1 MARGLDCQEGI
12 ALNVTANAAMAVAF
26 TGVKLYAADTS
37 KIVQAGA
44 GEAIDG
50 VIMTALASGEQTG
63 IIRTGIVPVAFGGTV
78 AAGDFVTTDSAGKFV
93 KQTAGTYV
101 NGKAIKGGADGEI
114 GSVELCAPYLGRI
127 VNRGKAVLV
136 SGTKTV
142 TVTDILAADIVLI
155 TRQVTGG
162 TVGNLAVGTIV
173 DNTSFVIGSDSATET
188 STVSW
193 AIVR

>member
-101 NGKAIKGGADGEI
+101 NGKAIKGGADVEI

>member
-1 MARGLDCQEGI
+1 MGRGIDVQEGHT
-12 ALNVTANAAMAVAF
+12 LNATANAAMAVAF
-26 TGVKLYAADTS
+26 TGVKLYASDTT

-63 IIRTGIVPVAFGGTV
+63 IVVTGIVPAAFGGTV
-78 AAGDFVTTDSAGKFV
+78 ADKDYVAMDSAGKFV
-93 KQTAGTYV
+93 KQTAGTWAV
-101 NGKAIKGGADGEI
+101 GIALKGGADGEVGTVKLI
-114 GSVELCAPYLGRI
+114 HPVFGRI

-136 SGTKTV
+136 AGTKTV
-142 TVTDILAADIVLI
+142 TVADVLAADVILT

-162 TVGNLAVGTIV
+162 TVGHLSVGTV
-173 DNTSFVIGSDSATET
+173 TDNTSFVINSDSALEA

-193 AIVR
+193 VIVR

>member
-12 ALNVTANAAMAVAF
+12 ALNATANAAMAVAF
-26 TGVKLYAADTS
+26 TGVKLYASDTS

-63 IIRTGIVPVAFGGTV
+63 IIRTGIVPAAFGGTV
-78 AAGDFVTTDSAGKFV
+78 AADDFVTPNSAGKFV

-101 NGKAIKGGADGEI
+101 CGKAIKGGADGEV
-114 GSVELCAPYLGRI
+114 GSVELCQPYLGR
-127 VNRGKAVLV
+127 VVARGKAVLV
-136 SGTKTV
+136 AGTV
-142 TVTDILAADIVLI
+142 TVTTADVLAADIIML

-162 TVGNLAVGTIV
+162 TVGHLTVGTITP
-173 DNTSFVIGSDSATET
+173 DTSFVIDCAVNTDT
-188 STVSW
+188 STVGW
-193 AIVR
+193 VIVR

>member
-12 ALNVTANAAMAVAF
+12 ALNATAYAAMAVAF

-50 VIMTALASGEQTG
+50 VIMTALAAGEQTG
-63 IIRTGIVPVAFGGTV
+63 IIRTGIVPVALGGTV
-78 AAGDFVTTDSAGKFV
+78 AAGDFVTTDSAGKFI

-114 GSVELCAPYLGRI
+114 GSVELCPPYLGRI

-142 TVTDILAADIVLI
+142 SVTDILAADIVLI

-162 TVGNLAVGTIV
+162 TVGNLSVGTIV
-173 DNTSFVIGSDSATET
+173 DNTSFVINSDSATET

>member
-1 MARGLDCQEGI
+1 MGRGIDIQEGHT
-12 ALNVTANAAMAVAF
+12 LNVTANAAMAVAF
-26 TGVKLYAADTS
+26 TGVKLYASDTT

-63 IIRTGIVPVAFGGTV
+63 IVVTGIVPAAFGGTV
-78 AAGDFVTTDSAGKFV
+78 ADKDFVTMDSAGKWV
-93 KQTAGTYV
+93 KQTAGTWA
-101 NGKAIKGGADGEI
+101 NGIALKGGDDGEVGTVKLI
-114 GSVELCAPYLGRI
+114 PPVFGRI

-136 SGTKTV
+136 AGTKTV
-142 TVTDILAADIVLI
+142 SVTDVLAADVILI

-162 TVGNLAVGTIV
+162 TVGNLSVGTV
-173 DNTSFVIGSDSATET
+173 TDNTSFVINSDSNTET